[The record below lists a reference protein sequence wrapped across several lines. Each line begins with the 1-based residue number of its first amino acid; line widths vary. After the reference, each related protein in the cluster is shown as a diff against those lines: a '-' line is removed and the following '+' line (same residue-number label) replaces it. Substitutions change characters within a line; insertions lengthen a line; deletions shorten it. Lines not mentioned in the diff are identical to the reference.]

1 MDVIY
6 CIISKISKKLINL
19 IYLFSFSDFS
29 IKILD
34 FLRNKTKTSLKFSHL
49 CFWNL
54 LSCKNT
60 YKRINDLPSIQNLMT
75 ELMNEWNYIPQP
87 NEKFYISLF
96 HNYIDFDEFCKNN
109 LVVFNNSKEFIK
121 DSKINMDKI
130 RAEIMRTEINT
141 QNRKEKWRYYVSI
154 LNYINDIISLSDLL
168 KNIPKDKRNIML
180 KEVISY
186 INKVDLPINFYHPFG
201 NENEVKVHLMINTDF
216 SFCLSTKSHVPY
228 HLLLELSDEKIE
240 NLPNEKVEEEINNGF
255 LESSYEANE
264 ENFIQG
270 IIANKKQ
277 KSFLDK
283 NGNEIEQ
290 SKNEIMNQNKSGGS
304 SFWKYFTWSY
314 YFPNSNT
321 NYSYLSCQSTN
332 ESPTLSHQGEDINES
347 KDESMINK
355 DASPDSIGIFG
366 SLKFPDIQK
375 KITTRKG
382 SKTKQILPLIIKG
395 GEDLRQ
401 DLFVSQV
408 INIFLSIFK
417 KEKLPIFLQP
427 LNVLSTGRG
436 GIMETI
442 IDTTNLMKINK
453 VDYTQ
458 FDGYSSSTLYIEPEI
473 DTSNLAQSS
482 LRNYFIFKYG
492 DGSEEFE
499 KAVSNFVSSLAGYSL
514 LCYLLEI
521 KDRNNG
527 NILINDQ
534 GNLIHIDFGFLLS
547 CSPGNVNFERAPF
560 KLTWDFIELMKGI
573 NSNYFSNYKNLMF
586 EGLKALRKYYQIIL
600 GFVQMFMV
608 TNDDLPCFGDKFDL
622 IGKMKSKFFL
632 NEMDDDIL
640 KEKVEILINTSL
652 NNWRTKVYD
661 NYQKFCVGI
670 S

>member
-1 MDVIY
+1 
-6 CIISKISKKLINL
+6 
-19 IYLFSFSDFS
+19 
-29 IKILD
+29 
-34 FLRNKTKTSLKFSHL
+34 
-49 CFWNL
+49 
-54 LSCKNT
+54 
-60 YKRINDLPSIQNLMT
+60 MT
-75 ELMNEWNYIPQP
+75 ELMNDWNYIPQP

-141 QNRKEKWRYYVSI
+141 QNKNEKWRYYVSI

-168 KNIPKDKRNIML
+168 KNIQKDKRNIML

-186 INKVDLPINFYHPFG
+186 INKADLPINFYHLFG
-201 NENEVKVHLMINTDF
+201 NEKEVKVHQMINTDF

-240 NLPNEKVEEEINNGF
+240 NLKNENLEEEINNGF
-255 LESSYEANE
+255 MESSYEANE
-264 ENFIQG
+264 ENFIHG
-270 IIANKKQ
+270 IITNKKQ
-277 KSFLDK
+277 KSSQEK
-283 NGNEIEQ
+283 KGTENAQ
-290 SKNEIMNQNKSGGS
+290 SKKENMSQTKTNGS

-314 YFPNSNT
+314 YFPNN
-321 NYSYLSCQSTN
+321 SYLSCHSTN
-332 ESPTLSHQGEDINES
+332 EPSTISQQGEDPNES
-347 KDESMINK
+347 IDESMINK

-366 SLKFPDIQK
+366 SFKFRDIQK

-382 SKTKQILPLIIKG
+382 AKTKLLPIIIKG

-427 LNVLSTGRG
+427 LNILSTGRG

-527 NILINDQ
+527 NILINDK

-560 KLTWDFIELMKGI
+560 KLTWDFVELMKGI
-573 NSNYFSNYKNLMF
+573 SSNYFSNYKKLMF
-586 EGLKALRKYYQIIL
+586 EGLKALRKYYQVIL

-622 IGKMKSKFFL
+622 IGKMRSKFFL
-632 NEMDDDIL
+632 NETDDDVL